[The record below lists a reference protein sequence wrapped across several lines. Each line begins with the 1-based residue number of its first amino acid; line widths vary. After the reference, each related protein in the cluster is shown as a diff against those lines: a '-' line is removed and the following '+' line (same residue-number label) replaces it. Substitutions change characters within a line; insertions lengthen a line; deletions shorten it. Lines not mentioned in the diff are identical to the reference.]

1 MSRPPASVPVI
12 LVHGFASSFE
22 RNWGEAGWPDLL
34 REEGR
39 TVIGVDLLGH
49 GSAAKPAEP
58 AAYAEL
64 EQSILAALP
73 GAGQADAVG
82 FSMGAQLLL
91 RAAAS
96 SPARFRRIVLAGV
109 GDSVFA
115 AADPEPVVRAIEA
128 GRAEPEAGP
137 AAAALAHFGLAP
149 GNDRA
154 ALAACLRRPQ
164 QPLAEAGLSTIQVPV
179 LVVLGERDFAGPADR
194 LVAALPDARLLSLP
208 GTDHFGTPKDFRFLQ
223 AVLGFVRG

>member
-22 RNWGEAGWPDLL
+22 RNWGEAGWADLL

-73 GAGQADAVG
+73 GAGQSDAVG
-82 FSMGAQLLL
+82 FSMGAQL
-91 RAAAS
+91 AAARRRVV
-96 SPARFRRIVLAGV
+96 ARPLPPDR
-109 GDSVFA
+109 
-115 AADPEPVVRAIEA
+115 A
-128 GRAEPEAGP
+128 GRG
-137 AAAALAHFGLAP
+137 
-149 GNDRA
+149 
-154 ALAACLRRPQ
+154 RRQ
-164 QPLAEAGLSTIQVPV
+164 
-179 LVVLGERDFAGPADR
+179 R
-194 LVAALPDARLLSLP
+194 
-208 GTDHFGTPKDFRFLQ
+208 
-223 AVLGFVRG
+223 VRGGRSGAGGPGDRGGPG

>member
-1 MSRPPASVPVI
+1 M
-12 LVHGFASSFE
+12 
-22 RNWGEAGWPDLL
+22 
-34 REEGR
+34 
-39 TVIGVDLLGH
+39 IGVDLLGH

-73 GAGQADAVG
+73 GAGQADALG

-115 AADPEPVVRAIEA
+115 AADPEPVARAIEA
-128 GRAEPEAGP
+128 GRAEPESRPGGGRAGALRPGARQRPGRAGRLP
-137 AAAALAHFGLAP
+137 AAAP
-149 GNDRA
+149 A
-154 ALAACLRRPQ
+154 A
-164 QPLAEAGLSTIQVPV
+164 AG
-179 LVVLGERDFAGPADR
+179 
-194 LVAALPDARLLSLP
+194 
-208 GTDHFGTPKDFRFLQ
+208 
-223 AVLGFVRG
+223 RG